1 MKTTKLKDFKNMA
14 FIPCFLFFPPT
25 SPRPSNR
32 RVLLAEEFKNQQSV
46 ALSKILYHG
55 KYQGPRQLSHNMFSA
70 VPLFFFCSDFNPL
83 LTLVLNFPWFRIF
96 DNATDCWFL
105 NSSASKTR
113 RLEGLGPTQG
123 VEPRTKVIFQH
134 CTQWLEARHSA
145 ELQL

>member
-1 MKTTKLKDFKNMA
+1 MKLLEVVR
-14 FIPCFLFFPPT
+14 IPET
-25 SPRPSNR
+25 SDETFQVGPQPRPSNR

-83 LTLVLNFPWFRIF
+83 LTLVLNLLLLPRF
-96 DNATDCWFL
+96 DNATDFWFL

-113 RLEGLGPTQG
+113 RLEGLDSGL
-123 VEPRTKVIFQH
+123 F
-134 CTQWLEARHSA
+134 
-145 ELQL
+145 